1 MDYKGELV
9 ISGDVEKLYK
19 ALMPEIPNSKK
30 NRSEFSIQKLDGKLK
45 IKIIAKD
52 SVALRATLNNLTK
65 LFTVYEKI

>member
-9 ISGDVEKLYK
+9 IKGDVEKLYK
-19 ALMPEIPNSKK
+19 ALMPEISNSKK
-30 NRSEFSIQKLDGKLK
+30 NRSEFTIQKFDGKLK

-65 LFTVYEKI
+65 LFTVYEKT